1 MKYVVRARRS
11 EAQHLR
17 RLYRR
22 PSEEIEKAEG
32 CHFRDHGGSS
42 LNYAGIFT
50 CVLLFVILPLAAC
63 LHECYIR
70 RHTYTE
76 TSDASI
82 QHRLLPRDPDL
93 QCPRIMREGCSRA
106 RLPIPKI
113 GRVA

>member
-1 MKYVVRARRS
+1 M
-11 EAQHLR
+11 
-17 RLYRR
+17 
-22 PSEEIEKAEG
+22 
-32 CHFRDHGGSS
+32 
-42 LNYAGIFT
+42 NYAGIFT
-50 CVLLFVILPLAAC
+50 CFLLFVILPLAAC

-82 QHRLLPRDPDL
+82 QYRLLPCDPDL
-93 QCPRIMREGCSRA
+93 QCPQDYARGVAPAA